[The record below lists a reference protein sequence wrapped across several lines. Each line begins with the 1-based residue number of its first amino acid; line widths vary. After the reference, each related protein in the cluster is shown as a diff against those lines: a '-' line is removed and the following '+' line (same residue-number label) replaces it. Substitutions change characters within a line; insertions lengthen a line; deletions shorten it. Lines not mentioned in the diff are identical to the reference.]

1 MPELIS
7 NFTSVLFPFRY
18 DRTIYGK
25 EEFNRPFSRKNGKEA
40 QLWEP
45 LSLPSYHLK
54 GHIAAM
60 LGNDTADGTVGRVYA
75 LNNSLR
81 RELEIPEER
90 NKVDFFFRAQEKPS
104 SLHLEDV
111 RLSLFC
117 TGVGFLEL
125 AFRCESKDA
134 EELLDVNYFLC
145 EVKSSENYLQ
155 FTQRLG
161 KEESRIVTFPL
172 LDLVKKLTACLGT
185 VYDFDSAQGLRYID
199 GKPLIFSYLL
209 LDRYPQELGRLLFNL
224 RTNFKASYQ
233 VPAEQYD
240 LSRAK
245 GVNHPFENVYWGTSL
260 NGTVCCA
267 CLSEN
272 EKTND
277 FFRTVFP
284 NNLRQT
290 YGILFLLR
298 QHQRYAI
305 ENYQAQFL
313 RIGDGLQNGSEE
325 DSRCA
330 YDRIRALRE
339 DCASFHLKCTYQ
351 DPTPVEH
358 INDFDDFLR
367 KNLRVAENLEAFE
380 AGIRRLDSI
389 AGAIKEDL
397 DNAKEEKR
405 KLRELRRERIV
416 YVFTSVWSCILFMDE
431 AWGLAEKFVGQSIG
445 LNSPWVLLP
454 LGLSILPILPL
465 LVSLAKKNKEIR
477 KLRDKQKSS

>member
-18 DRTIYGK
+18 DRGIYK
-25 EEFNRPFSRKNGKEA
+25 DESFNRPFTRKNGKQA
-40 QLWEP
+40 QLWQP
-45 LSLPSYHLK
+45 LDLQSYHLK
-54 GHIAAM
+54 GHISAM
-60 LGNDTADGTVGRVYA
+60 LGAGTAEGTIGRIYA
-75 LNNSLR
+75 LSDNLR
-81 RELEIPEER
+81 RELEIPEAR
-90 NKVDFFFRAQEKPS
+90 GAADFFCRGREEAV
-104 SLHLEDV
+104 SLYLEDV
-111 RLSLFC
+111 YLSLFC

-125 AFRCESKDA
+125 NFRCESRDA

-145 EVKSSENYLQ
+145 EVKSSDNYLQ
-155 FTQRLG
+155 FTQRLS
-161 KEESRIVTFPL
+161 KEESRTVTFPL
-172 LDLVKKLTACLGT
+172 LALVKKLTACLGT
-185 VYDFDSAQGLRYID
+185 VYDFVSTEGLRYID

-209 LDRYPQELGRLLFNL
+209 FDRYPDDLGRLLFNL

-240 LSRAK
+240 LRYAK
-245 GVNHPFENVYWGTSL
+245 GIYHPFENVYWGTSL

-267 CLSEN
+267 CLTEN

-284 NNLRQT
+284 HNLRQT
-290 YGILFLLR
+290 YSLLFLLR

-305 ENYQAQFL
+305 ENYQTQFL
-313 RIGDGLQNGSEE
+313 HAGDGLEGSSEA
-325 DSRCA
+325 DSRRA

-351 DPTPVEH
+351 NPTPVEH

-367 KNLRVAENLEAFE
+367 KDLRVVENLEAFE
-380 AGIRRLDSI
+380 AGIRRLDSM
-389 AGAIKEDL
+389 AGAIKETL
-397 DNAKEEKR
+397 DSAGEERK

-431 AWGLAEKFVGQSIG
+431 AWGLSEKLVGQTIG
-445 LNSPWVLLP
+445 LTSPWLALP
-454 LGLSILPILPL
+454 LSLSILPILPL
-465 LVSLAKKNKEIR
+465 LVSLVKKNKEIR
-477 KLRDKQKSS
+477 KLRDKQKT